1 MATRNPSQHPTR
13 ASAASATGAAGLAT
27 ARRLPPEPAFV
38 TRAAPA
44 GPLQVTLERA
54 SVPPTEDQALWIA
67 IRNRTDAIGFDRYA
81 AFIDRLLCEGKDE
94 GAATCGG
101 PVSTSDDTSPEPSAG
116 QFGAPSMNARLQDLR
131 HRPSIYGVDAYQL
144 LRIATHAFLLFE
156 GGVAITPARNIATG
170 NYPPGSGQ
178 EEMPGEESR
187 LGRPITF
194 AQARTQLADYLRN
207 QIGNIG
213 GNGLPYLKRI
223 VDALLDS
230 GSRVEG
236 SPFCEGTLRNR
247 LHCPAMIELLWSF
260 WQEQGW
266 LVQSMNAIELR
277 FQNRRRGPNDPL
289 ANLALDPIRPFAN
302 LMWGFVQDRDRLSVA
317 RRSLEYSYAY
327 GFELEGKAVEGVLPV
342 ESRTKFIEAFHTL
355 LYRAAQFYAEDAITT
370 VRADGFTLLQALKD
384 VHLEMAEGYN
394 NQADDL
400 KRTARAEMLTMQWLF
415 ARPEMR
421 EFLRGRA
428 MVPYR
433 EKWMGQVDTMKRL
446 LGGPDV
452 SVTHFRE
459 LADSGEKV
467 CLAVRYGDWIAV
479 NDQTQALNWARYFK
493 PEIQAYL
500 HAYQA
505 VTGVD
510 LAAEMTDTRRSQD
523 RYVQPSVHLRQRS
536 IAARSQAALAA
547 PQRSAGFIAAELVD
561 DSEVPARAALLR
573 HRNGL

>member
-1 MATRNPSQHPTR
+1 MATRNTPQDHTP
-13 ASAASATGAAGLAT
+13 ASAGSSAGALAT
-27 ARRLPPEPAFV
+27 PRRLPPEAAFGP
-38 TRAAPA
+38 RAPA
-44 GPLQVTLERA
+44 AGGPIQVTLERA

-81 AFIDRLLCEGKDE
+81 AFIDRLLCEGNDI
-94 GAATCGG
+94 GVATCGG
-101 PVSTSDDTSPEPSAG
+101 AEAASDEVPDESGAG
-116 QFGAPSMNARLQDLR
+116 EFGAPSMEARLQDLR
-131 HRPSIYGVDAYQL
+131 SRPSIYGGDAYKL
-144 LRIATHAFLLFE
+144 LSIATHAFLLFE
-156 GGVAITPARNIATG
+156 GGVAITPARNAATG
-170 NYPPGSGQ
+170 DPTGSGQ
-178 EEMPGEESR
+178 DDMPGEESR

-194 AQARTQLADYLRN
+194 AQARSQLADYLRN

-213 GNGLPYLKRI
+213 GTGLPYLKRV

-230 GSRVEG
+230 GSRTVG
-236 SPFCEGTLRNR
+236 LPFCEGTLRNR
-247 LHCPAMIELLWSF
+247 LHCPAMIELLWCF
-260 WQEQGW
+260 WQEQGF
-266 LVQSMNAIELR
+266 LVQAMNAIELR

-289 ANLALDPIRPFAN
+289 VNLALDPIRPFAN

-317 RRSLEYSYAY
+317 RRSHEYSYSY
-327 GFELEGKAVEGVLPV
+327 GFELEGKAVGGERPV

-355 LYRAAQFYAEDAITT
+355 LYRAAQFYAEDANTT
-370 VRADGFTLLQALKD
+370 FRADGFTLLQALKD

-394 NQADDL
+394 NQADEL

-433 EKWMGQVDTMKRL
+433 EKWMGQVDTMKRM
-446 LGGPDV
+446 LGGPEV

-467 CLAVRYGDWIAV
+467 CLSVRFNDWIAV

-510 LAAEMTDTRRSQD
+510 LAAEMIDTRRSQD

-536 IAARSQAALAA
+536 IAARSQPALPA
-547 PQRSAGFIAAELVD
+547 PERPGRFIAAELVD
-561 DSEVPARAALLR
+561 DGELPERAVLLR
-573 HRNGL
+573 QRQDI